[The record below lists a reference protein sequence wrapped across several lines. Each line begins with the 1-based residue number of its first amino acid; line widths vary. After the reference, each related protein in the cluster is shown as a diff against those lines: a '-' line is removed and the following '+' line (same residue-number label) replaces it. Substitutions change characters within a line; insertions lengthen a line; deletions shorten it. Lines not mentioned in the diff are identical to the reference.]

1 MVAEIIAKDMRP
13 HTIAETLIRPACAAI
28 VRIMVGT
35 EAEEEIK
42 KVSLKI
48 KEAKKSRC
56 KAYTHT

>member
-1 MVAEIIAKDMRP
+1 MRP
-13 HTIAETLIRPACAAI
+13 HTIAETLIRQACAAI
-28 VRIMVGT
+28 VRIMLGT